1 MLDLLTNSL
10 LDPLRVGL
18 IVALFITTLRTRH
31 DTGFA
36 LPLALGL
43 LFVAVIIPVT
53 KGITPILPAI
63 ALGLMANLILIGI
76 VLAVWKLVTRQNR

>member
-10 LDPLRVGL
+10 LDPLRAGL

-36 LPLALGL
+36 VPLALGL
-43 LFVAVIIPVT
+43 VFVAVIIPVT
-53 KGITPILPAI
+53 KGIVPILPAI
-63 ALGLMANLILIGI
+63 AAGLVANIILISIILGI
-76 VLAVWKLVTRQNR
+76 WTLWSRR